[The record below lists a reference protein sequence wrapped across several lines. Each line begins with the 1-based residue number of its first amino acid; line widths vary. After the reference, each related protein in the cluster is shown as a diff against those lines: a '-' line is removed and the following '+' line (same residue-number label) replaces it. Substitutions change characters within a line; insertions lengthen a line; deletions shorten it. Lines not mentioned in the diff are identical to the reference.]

1 MRYAM
6 VVDLSRCIGCRTC
19 AVVCKNYNSQPQG
32 IWWNRVF
39 TSGTPEYDV
48 AVEVGDQLRMEF
60 VPVSCQHCSDAPCE
74 TVCPTGATFTDEK
87 TGTVLIDYDRCIG
100 CRTCASACPYGVRQ
114 FNWGKPAEMVGLGD
128 TTYDYGY
135 PYDYRDDGKLVYTP
149 HRPEGVMEKCTFC
162 AQNVSQGLEPACC
175 SACPGNARIFGDMD
189 DPNSAIRKHL
199 EGKKVVTLGDKYN
212 THPNVYYVVSH
223 EVTQVN
229 RVGKDGDTSTA
240 STEKKEG

>member
-6 VVDLSRCIGCRTC
+6 AIDLSRCIGCRTC

-48 AVEVGDQLRMEF
+48 AVEVNDQLRMEF
-60 VPVSCQHCSDAPCE
+60 VPISCQHCTNAPCE
-74 TVCPTGATFTDEK
+74 TVCPTGATYIDPD
-87 TGTVLIDYDRCIG
+87 TGTVLVDYDRCIG

-114 FNWGKPAEMVGLGD
+114 FNWGKPAEMVGLD
-128 TTYDYGY
+128 NTTYDYGY
-135 PYDYRDDGKLVYTP
+135 PKDYYDGDHLVYTP

-162 AQNVSQGLEPACC
+162 AQNVSQGIPPACC

-189 DPNSAIRKHL
+189 DPNSEIRKHL
-199 EGKKVVTLGDKYN
+199 EGKETITLGDRYK

-223 EVTQVN
+223 EVTQVDPISQEQ
-229 RVGKDGDTSTA
+229 R
-240 STEKKEG
+240 KEG

>member
-6 VVDLSRCIGCRTC
+6 AIDLSRCIGCRTC
-19 AVVCKNYNSQPQG
+19 AVVCKKYNSQPQG

-48 AVEVGDQLRMEF
+48 AVEVDDQLRMEF
-60 VPVSCQHCSDAPCE
+60 VPISCQHCTDAPCE
-74 TVCPTGATFTDEK
+74 TVCPTAATYIDK
-87 TGTVLIDYDRCIG
+87 DTGTVLIDYDRCIG

-114 FNWGKPAEMVGLGD
+114 FNWGKPAEMVGLND

-135 PYDYRDDGKLVYTP
+135 PKDYRDNEHLVYTP

-162 AQNVSQGLEPACC
+162 AQNVSQGLLPACC

-189 DPNSAIRKHL
+189 DPTSEIRKHL
-199 EGKKVVTLGDKYN
+199 EGKEVITLGDRYN
-212 THPNVYYVVSH
+212 THPNVYYVVSR

-229 RVGKDGDTSTA
+229 PIA
-240 STEKKEG
+240 NTESKEG

>member
-6 VVDLSRCIGCRTC
+6 AIDLSRCIGCRTC

-39 TSGTPEYDV
+39 TSGMPEYDV
-48 AVEVGDQLRMEF
+48 AVEVNDQLRMEF
-60 VPVSCQHCSDAPCE
+60 VPISCQHCSDAPCE
-74 TVCPTGATFTDEK
+74 TVCPTGATYIDPD
-87 TGTVLIDYDRCIG
+87 TGTVLVDYDRCIG

-114 FNWGKPAEMVGLGD
+114 FNWGKPAEMVGLD
-128 TTYDYGY
+128 NTTYDYGY
-135 PYDYRDDGKLVYTP
+135 PKDYYDGDHLVYTP

-162 AQNVSQGLEPACC
+162 AQNVSQGISPACC

-189 DPNSAIRKHL
+189 DPNSEIRKYL
-199 EGKKVVTLGDKYN
+199 EGKETITLGDRYK

-223 EVTQVN
+223 EVTQVDPISQEQ
-229 RVGKDGDTSTA
+229 R
-240 STEKKEG
+240 KEG

>member
-48 AVEVGDQLRMEF
+48 AVKVNDQLRMEF
-60 VPVSCQHCSDAPCE
+60 VPICCQHCSDAPCQS
-74 TVCPTGATFTDEK
+74 VCPTGATYTDK
-87 TGTVLIDYDRCIG
+87 DTGTVLVDYERCIG

-114 FNWGKPAEMVGLGD
+114 FNWDKPAEMVGLD
-128 TTYDYGY
+128 QTTLEYGY
-135 PYDYRDDGKLVYTP
+135 PKDYRDNGHLVYTP
-149 HRPEGVMEKCTFC
+149 RRPEGVMEKCTFC
-162 AQNVSQGLEPACC
+162 AQNTSQGLLPACC

-189 DPNSAIRKHL
+189 DPNSDVRKYL
-199 EGKKVVTLGDKYN
+199 EGKETIQLGEKYN
-212 THPNVYYVVSH
+212 THPNIYYVVSH
-223 EVTQVN
+223 EVEQIDPI
-229 RVGKDGDTSTA
+229 KSE
-240 STEKKEG
+240 SKEG